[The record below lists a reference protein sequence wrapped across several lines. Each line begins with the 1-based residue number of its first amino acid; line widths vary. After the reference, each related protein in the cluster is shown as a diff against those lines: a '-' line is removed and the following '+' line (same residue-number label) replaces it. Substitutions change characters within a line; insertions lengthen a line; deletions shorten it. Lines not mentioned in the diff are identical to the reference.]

1 MLTIKV
7 VLRNKRT
14 VYCYKV
20 KDNHEALALAHIL
33 EARLEKGRGKL
44 KNNKIEAYKYFDSD
58 KVYHVK
64 QRNNGDWEIK

>member
-7 VLRNKRT
+7 VLKNKRT
-14 VYCYKV
+14 VYCYEV
-20 KDNHEALALAHIL
+20 RDSHEALALAHIL
-33 EARLEKGRGKL
+33 ETRLEKGRGKL
-44 KNNKIEAYKYFDSD
+44 KNNKIEAFKYFDSD